1 MKKELVL
8 SVTQIA
14 PAEMALLLALTSSA
28 FFLTGLAG
36 SAQCWA
42 AHAKEGAFLA
52 TCISHMELVMEQVLA
67 PAQL

>member
-14 PAEMALLLALTSSA
+14 SVEMALGLALTSLF
-28 FFLTGLAG
+28 FFLTGFAG

-42 AHAKEGAFLA
+42 AHAEEGAFLA
-52 TCISHMELVMEQVLA
+52 TCISHVELVMEQVLA